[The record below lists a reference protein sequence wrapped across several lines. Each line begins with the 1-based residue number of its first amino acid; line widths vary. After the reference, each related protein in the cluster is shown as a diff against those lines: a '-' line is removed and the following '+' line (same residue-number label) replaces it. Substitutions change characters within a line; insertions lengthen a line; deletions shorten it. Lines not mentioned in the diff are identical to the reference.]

1 MSAQT
6 QTLLW
11 RVGRWSGG
19 IIAGLALCLGL
30 MLWTGPG
37 HRLIEWITFRV
48 TDGEVHVDGLDGAL
62 PGRATARSIELR
74 DAGGPWLRVT
84 DADVSWSPL
93 AVLSHHYA
101 ILRVSAAKVELLRRP
116 LPSKSSEGAS
126 PRIDVY
132 DLSLPHIDIAPAILG
147 HPAML
152 AARGSLNYT
161 SIHEFGVDLTITR
174 PGGSDHYTAKGY
186 VAANVIHGHADITES
201 PDGLFGKLVGLP
213 GLGAITLSA
222 DASGDRNRN
231 DVAFVLK
238 AGVLT
243 AQGKGILSLTSGR
256 ADLDFSAASA
266 AMQLDAE
273 TGWAGLAADGHV
285 HGAFATPQ
293 IDAALHLNQV
303 HVAGLAMDGIVAQA
317 RGQAG
322 AADATATITGLRLPG
337 QYANLFAAKPVE
349 ATLHADL
356 AAATRPLRFAIRHP
370 LLRLD
375 GTAQTAGTRKVNV
388 NLTVPSLAPFAARVG
403 TDLDAKATLN
413 VIVAWAGEKFT
424 LDMQGGVRAEGAS
437 VLARMLGPDARLS
450 FHTLVS
456 GSDMQ
461 DSHVQMQGAGFSTR
475 IDGALRSGRMD
486 FRVDTGLTDLARL
499 TPVLDGAVR
508 LSGTVSGEPARAA
521 IALSGTADMASRGF
535 KRQRVLFKANV
546 TGLPNPKDARVTG
559 NGRFDDAPFAL
570 TADWKEAGSGHAA
583 KLSLDWKSLMA
594 RADLAL
600 PQKGAI
606 GGHATLAAKDL
617 NDLASF
623 AGMPL
628 HGGLTATADLAGRDG
643 RQQIALHLNGH
654 GVSASGV
661 ALDALLAD
669 GTIDDAFGVLHLNM
683 HWAAQGLAASGI
695 TGSAKAQ
702 LAGPLDALLTTLD
715 ADLKDS
721 EGQPAHLSA
730 QAMAQVAKSQIRLDR
745 LSADWRGEGIALVQ
759 PATFNLAGGVAV
771 DRLDLK
777 AAGGTLHVAG
787 RLLPKLAL
795 NGSVA
800 GVQLSALRSFAPQ
813 LAADGVVDAK
823 ADLSGTMAAPVGT
836 VTINAKGLRVAGY
849 SSKLAPADLSASAQ
863 LDGNVAQL
871 HAKLAAGGTAAL
883 TLDGAAPLAA
893 DRMMNL
899 HAAGNAD
906 LSLLNPLLAVDGR
919 QAQGRVTLDMT
930 ASGVM
935 ASPRLSGT
943 ASLTGAEYQD
953 YVQGLRVH
961 DITAEFRADGS
972 VIHVEKFQGQAG
984 PGTIGGSGT
993 LDIGPPGWPV
1003 ELAVTARNAQP
1014 IASDMVIA
1022 SLSGDLK
1029 LVGRLRQAMTLSGKL
1044 SVPRADIN
1052 IPDSFPP
1059 EVRTLNIRRRGE
1071 KAPPPPPAVTTLAL
1085 DLSVAATG
1093 PVIVRGHGVDA
1104 DLGGQL
1110 QLTGSSGAPRVGGGF
1125 EMRRGTL
1132 TVAGQVLDFT
1142 TGKVSF
1148 DGSGVRNRLDPT
1160 LNFVAQTSSG
1170 GVTATLTV
1178 GGYASAPKITL
1189 SSSPQLPQDEV
1200 LAHLLF
1206 QQSAKQLT
1214 PLQLAQIA
1222 QGLAALSGIS
1232 NGFDPVAS
1240 VRGGLGLDRLAVSGG
1255 SGVTTGTTVE
1265 AGKYVSRNIYVGA
1278 RQGLSGGTQAQVQ
1291 VDITRTLKAQATIS
1305 TGTSANATQGATA
1318 QDSGSS
1324 IGLSYQF
1331 EY

>member
-1 MSAQT
+1 LSPQT
-6 QTLLW
+6 QTVLW
-11 RVGRWSGG
+11 RLGRWTGG
-19 IIAGLALCLGL
+19 IIAGLVLCLAL

-37 HRLIEWITFRV
+37 HRLIEWLAFRL
-48 TDGEVHVDGLDGAL
+48 TDGEVRVEGLDGAL
-62 PGRATARSIELR
+62 PGHVTARSVELR
-74 DAGGPWLRVT
+74 DAGGPWLRVI
-84 DADVSWSPL
+84 DADVTWSPL
-93 AVLSHHYA
+93 AALSHHYEVLKA
-101 ILRVSAAKVELLRRP
+101 AAAKVELLRRP
-116 LPSKSSEGAS
+116 LPSKPSEGPP

-161 SIHEFGVDLTITR
+161 TIHEFGVDLAITR
-174 PGGSDHYTAKGY
+174 PGGTDHYAAKGY
-186 VAANVIHGHADITES
+186 VAANLIHGHAEISES
-201 PDGLFGKLVGLP
+201 PDGLFGKLAGLP
-213 GLGAITLSA
+213 GLGPIALSA

-231 DVAFVLK
+231 EVAFDLK
-238 AGVLT
+238 AGALT
-243 AQGKGILSLTSGR
+243 AQGKGILSLASGHT
-256 ADLDFSAASA
+256 DLDFSAASS

-273 TGWAGLAADGHV
+273 TGWASLAAEGHV

-293 IDAALHLNQV
+293 IDAALHLAQV
-303 HVAGLAMDGIVAQA
+303 HAAGLVMDGIVAQA
-317 RGQAG
+317 HGQSG
-322 AADATATITGLRLPG
+322 MADATATVTGVHLPG
-337 QYANLFAAKPVE
+337 RYSDLFAARPVA

-356 AAATRPLRFAIRHP
+356 TAATRPLRFTIHHP
-370 LLRLD
+370 LLNLD
-375 GTAQTAGTRKVNV
+375 GTAQTAGARSANV
-388 NLTVPSLAPFAARVG
+388 TLTVPSLAPFAAQVG
-403 TDLDAKATLN
+403 TDLDARATLN
-413 VIVAWAGEKFT
+413 VGLAWAGQKFT
-424 LDMQGGVRAEGAS
+424 LDMQGGVRAKGTS

-461 DSHVQMQGAGFSTR
+461 DSHVQMQGAGFNTR
-475 IDGALRSGRMD
+475 IDGSLRAGRMD

-499 TPVLDGAVR
+499 TPVLDGTIQ

-535 KRQRVLFKANV
+535 KRQRIAFNARA

-559 NGRFDDAPFAL
+559 NGRFDDAPFTLA
-570 TADWKEAGSGHAA
+570 ADWKEAGSGHAA
-583 KLSLDWKSLMA
+583 NLTLEWKSLAA
-594 RADLAL
+594 RADLSLSA
-600 PQKGAI
+600 KGAI
-606 GGHATLAAKDL
+606 AGHAALGAKDM

-628 HGGLTATADLAGRDG
+628 RGGLNATADLASRNGKE
-643 RQQIALHLNGH
+643 QISLHLSGH
-654 GVSASGV
+654 ALGVSGV
-661 ALDALLAD
+661 ALDVLQAD
-669 GTIDDAFGVLHLNM
+669 GAIADAFVTPHLDMHLVL
-683 HWAAQGLAASGI
+683 QGLATSGI

-702 LAGPLDALLTTLD
+702 LAGPLEALVATLD

-721 EGQPAHLSA
+721 DAQPAHLSA
-730 QAMAQVAKSQIRLDR
+730 EAVAQVPKSQVRLDH
-745 LSADWRGEGIALVQ
+745 LAADWRGQGITLVQ

-777 AAGGTLHVAG
+777 AAGGTLHAAG
-787 RLLPKLAL
+787 RISPKLAI
-795 NGSVA
+795 SVSA
-800 GVQLSALRSFAPQ
+800 ANVQLSALRAFAPQ
-813 LAADGVVDAK
+813 LAADGMADAK
-823 ADLSGTMAAPVGT
+823 ADLAGTLAAPTGSVT
-836 VTINAKGLRVAGY
+836 VNARGLRVAGY
-849 SSKLAPADLSASAQ
+849 SNKLAPAELSATAQ
-863 LDGNVAQL
+863 LDGSMAQL

-883 TLDGAAPLAA
+883 TLDGAAPLSA

-930 ASGVM
+930 ATGVM
-935 ASPRLSGT
+935 AAPRLSGT
-943 ASLTGAEYQD
+943 ASLAGAEYQD
-953 YVQGLRVH
+953 YVQGLRIH
-961 DITAEFRADGS
+961 DIAAEFRADGS
-972 VIHVEKFQGQAG
+972 VVHVEKFQGQAG

-993 LDIGPPGWPV
+993 LDIGQPGWP
-1003 ELAVTARNAQP
+1003 LDLSITARNARP

-1044 SVPRADIN
+1044 TVPRADIN

-1104 DLGGQL
+1104 DLGGEL
-1110 QLTGSSGAPRVGGGF
+1110 QLTGTSGAPRVGGGF

-1178 GGYASAPKITL
+1178 GGYASAPKISL

-1265 AGKYVSRNIYVGA
+1265 AGKYVSHNIYVGA

-1291 VDITRTLKAQATIS
+1291 LDITRTLKAQATIS
-1305 TGTSANATQGATA
+1305 TGTSATATQGATG